1 MRYIIIF
8 ILNSLFISKS
18 FSLQI
23 ESTNIYVNSNEEIN
37 LRILSSTDIEVFSP
51 ILKKFSESN
60 KNISIEYIVA
70 STADIYNEIKNNRD
84 SRFDLV
90 MSSAMDLQ
98 IKLANDGYAKN
109 IDVSNKQTMPNWS
122 LWQDKVIGLSL
133 EPIVMVFSKKD
144 VKNIPN
150 TRSDLISILRANSN
164 YFNNRIITYD
174 INKSGAGFLFAS
186 QDARQSNSFW
196 RLSELMGSLNA
207 KVVCCSRDMLNS
219 IISRDKFIAYNIIG
233 SYAEERAKSEKNLLI
248 VYPSDYTLILLRSA
262 LIPITSKNDSNALS
276 FLNFLLSSTG
286 QNFLEKKGMYSVY
299 NKKIIQ
305 QGNIRPIR
313 LDTGLLVFLDKLKR
327 KRFLKEWNETIFQ

>member
-1 MRYIIIF
+1 LRYIIIF

-70 STADIYNEIKNNRD
+70 STADIYDEIKNNRD

-248 VYPSDYTLILLRSA
+248 VYPSDYTLILLR
-262 LIPITSKNDSNALS
+262 
-276 FLNFLLSSTG
+276 
-286 QNFLEKKGMYSVY
+286 
-299 NKKIIQ
+299 
-305 QGNIRPIR
+305 
-313 LDTGLLVFLDKLKR
+313 
-327 KRFLKEWNETIFQ
+327 

>member
-70 STADIYNEIKNNRD
+70 STADIYDEIKNNRD

-144 VKNIPN
+144 VKKIPK

>member
-60 KNISIEYIVA
+60 KHISIEYIVA
-70 STADIYNEIKNNRD
+70 STADIYDEIKNNRD

>member
-70 STADIYNEIKNNRD
+70 STADIYDEIKNNRD

-144 VKNIPN
+144 VKKIPN

>member
-1 MRYIIIF
+1 MRYFIIF
-8 ILNSLFISKS
+8 TLNLFFISKC

-23 ESTNIYVNSNEEIN
+23 ESTNIYGKTDKEIN

-51 ILKKFSESN
+51 ILKKFSELN
-60 KNISIEYIVA
+60 RNIAIEYLVA
-70 STADIYNEIKNNRD
+70 STADIYNEIKNNRN
-84 SRFDLV
+84 SKFDLIV
-90 MSSAMDLQ
+90 SSAMDLQ

-109 IDVSNKQTMPNWS
+109 IKISNQETMPNWS
-122 LWQDKVIGLSL
+122 LWQNKVIGFSL
-133 EPIVMVFSKKD
+133 EPIVMVVSKKD
-144 VKNIPN
+144 VKNSPN
-150 TRSDLISILRANSN
+150 TRSELISILRENSN
-164 YFNNRIITYD
+164 YFQNKIITYD

-207 KVVCCSRDMLNS
+207 KVVCCSRDMLNA
-219 IISRDKFIAYNIIG
+219 IVSRDKFIAYNIIG
-233 SYAEERAKSEKNLLI
+233 SYAEERAKIEKNLEI

-262 LIPITSKNDSNALS
+262 LIPYNAKYESNALS
-276 FLNFLLSSTG
+276 FLNFLLSSVG
-286 QNFLEKKGMYSVY
+286 QKFLEKKGMYSVS

-327 KRFLKEWNETIFQ
+327 KRFLKEWNEAIFQ

>member
-1 MRYIIIF
+1 LRYIIIF

-70 STADIYNEIKNNRD
+70 STADIYDEIKNNRD

>member
-70 STADIYNEIKNNRD
+70 STADIYDEIKNNRD

-164 YFNNRIITYD
+164 YFHNRIITYD

>member
-70 STADIYNEIKNNRD
+70 STADIYDEIKNNRD

-164 YFNNRIITYD
+164 YFHNRIITYD

-327 KRFLKEWNETIFQ
+327 KRFLKEWNEAIFQ

>member
-1 MRYIIIF
+1 LRYIIIF

-70 STADIYNEIKNNRD
+70 STADIYDEIKNNRD

-144 VKNIPN
+144 VKKIPN